1 MNFDNF
7 LSKEKELDDYLFIE
21 YIITNIFF
29 VIISFIFMKMV
40 ELLNTS
46 ISINSVMEEQNKLNN
61 LINGVLVHNVINN
74 NGNSRIE

>member
-7 LSKEKELDDYLFIE
+7 LSKELDDYLFIE

>member
-21 YIITNIFF
+21 YIITNTFF